1 MFTIGEFSRLCMV
14 TTKTLRHYD
23 WIGLLAPAHTSGET
37 GYRYYEASQF
47 RDMFFILRCKD
58 YGFTL
63 EETAGLLHAD
73 AHIVAARFAAKYAQR
88 KDELT
93 HQRKLL
99 VKMKEDMDLL
109 KKGIDIMS
117 TMKTEIKVV
126 DTQPLQIVSERAVIA
141 IRDFDKLYGK
151 VMKKLQ
157 ENNLQCEGGLVAL
170 YHCDEFDP
178 ESTDVEVGAVM
189 AAKSSLTRT
198 LPGGA
203 CVMGVHLGAYSGLPE
218 AYATLVK
225 WIEEKGYRITAQPY
239 EKYLNNPC
247 EVPEEELVTE
257 IYFPIEK

>member
-1 MFTIGEFSRLCMV
+1 MFTIGNFPDCAWSRQKRCG
-14 TTKTLRHYD
+14 TTT
-23 WIGLLAPAHTSGET
+23 GSAFAPAHTSGET

-126 DTQPLQIVSERAVIA
+126 DTAASNRKRARGD
-141 IRDFDKLYGK
+141 RDQGF
-151 VMKKLQ
+151 
-157 ENNLQCEGGLVAL
+157 
-170 YHCDEFDP
+170 
-178 ESTDVEVGAVM
+178 
-189 AAKSSLTRT
+189 
-198 LPGGA
+198 
-203 CVMGVHLGAYSGLPE
+203 
-218 AYATLVK
+218 
-225 WIEEKGYRITAQPY
+225 
-239 EKYLNNPC
+239 
-247 EVPEEELVTE
+247 
-257 IYFPIEK
+257 